1 MPKKIIVDILM
12 FVCMILEFS
21 RWYMQPIYHE
31 IIWIALLILV
41 ILHIRF
47 NKEYFKNIFKWKY
60 NLTRSIMVGVNI
72 LFLVCFLLTIIF
84 WILSSQNL
92 LTFANIDNM
101 FLIVLHK
108 IFGYISLLLMWIH
121 LWINIVWL
129 TNKLSQK
136 IWNKFVFYGIE
147 ILLIAYWI
155 YARIQLDIRNHLTWK
170 YWFSVIDGNIWI
182 NILNYLAVVVMITL
196 VMNESYKIILK
207 RK

>member
-41 ILHIRF
+41 ILHIWF
-47 NKEYFKNIFKWKY
+47 NKEYLKNIFKWKY

-92 LTFANIDNM
+92 LAFANIDSM
-101 FLIVLHK
+101 SIVVLHK
-108 IFGYISLLLMWIH
+108 VFGYISLLLMWIH

-147 ILLIAYWI
+147 ILLITYWI
-155 YARIQLDIRNHLTWK
+155 YAWIQLSIWK
-170 YWFSVIDGNIWI
+170 HIIWEYWFWNIDWNIWI

-196 VMNESYKIILK
+196 IMNEIYKIILK

>member
-1 MPKKIIVDILM
+1 MPKKIIIDILM

-41 ILHIRF
+41 ILHIWF

-60 NLTRSIMVGVNI
+60 NLARSIMVGVNI

-92 LTFANIDNM
+92 LAFANIDSM
-101 FLIVLHK
+101 PIIVLHK

-147 ILLIAYWI
+147 IILIAYWV
-155 YARIQLDIRNHLTWK
+155 YAWIKLDIWNHLIWE
-170 YWFSVIDGNIWI
+170 YWFWNIDWNIWI

-196 VMNESYKIILK
+196 VMNEIYKLILK

>member
-31 IIWIALLILV
+31 IIWITLLILV
-41 ILHIRF
+41 ILHIWF
-47 NKEYFKNIFKWKY
+47 NKEYLKNIFKWKY
-60 NLTRSIMVGVNI
+60 NLARSIMVGVNI

-92 LTFANIDNM
+92 LTFANIDSM
-101 FLIVLHK
+101 SIIVLHK
-108 IFGYISLLLMWIH
+108 IFGYISLLFMWIH

-155 YARIQLDIRNHLTWK
+155 YVWIQLDIRNHLTWK

-196 VMNESYKIILK
+196 VMNEIYKLILK

>member
-1 MPKKIIVDILM
+1 MPKKVIIDILM

-41 ILHIRF
+41 ILHLWF
-47 NKEYFKNIFKWKY
+47 NRQYFQNIFKWKY
-60 NLTRSIMVGVNI
+60 NLARTVMVIVNVWFFI
-72 LFLVCFLLTIIF
+72 TFFLTIVF

-92 LTFANIDNM
+92 LTFANIHSM
-101 FLIVLHK
+101 TLISLHK
-108 IFGYISLLLMWIH
+108 VFGYISLLLMWIH

-136 IWNKFVFYGIE
+136 IWNKLAFYGIE
-147 ILLIAYWI
+147 VLLIAYWI
-155 YARIQLDIRNHLTWK
+155 YAWIKLNIWK
-170 YWFSVIDGNIWI
+170 HIIWEYWFWNVDGNIWI
-182 NILNYLAVVVMITL
+182 NILNYLAVILMITL
-196 VMNESYKIILK
+196 IVNEIYKLILK